1 MKKEWKALL
10 MLTISVGALAW
21 PAKSGEWRSD
31 FNVEKANL
39 SSTGSNPYFV
49 LTPGFRLYYEKGK
62 NSLITTVLNETKV
75 IDGVETRAVED
86 REMKNGEPT
95 EITRDYYAMDRST
108 KDVYY
113 FGEEVDTYKNGK
125 VVGHGGSWLSGV
137 KGARFGMMMPGKV
150 EAGQKFYQ
158 EQAPGVGMDR
168 AEVVAVGETIVTP
181 AGTFTGC
188 VHTMET
194 SAIEKGHEEKWYAP
208 GVGIVK
214 DPEFVLTKVE
224 GK

>member
-1 MKKEWKALL
+1 MKMERRFLFVLVVAACAFAL
-10 MLTISVGALAW
+10 
-21 PAKSGEWRSD
+21 PSGREGWRSE
-31 FNVEKANL
+31 FKVNKADL
-39 SSTGSNPYFV
+39 QSTGSNPYFV
-49 LTPGFRLYYEKGK
+49 LNPGFRLYYEKGK
-62 NSLITTVLNETKV
+62 STLITTVLNETKM
-75 IDGVETRAVED
+75 IDGVEARAVED
-86 REMKNGEPT
+86 REMKSGELT
-95 EITRDYYAMDRST
+95 EVTRDYYAMDPNS

-113 FGEEVDTYKNGK
+113 FGEDVDMYKNGK

-137 KGARFGMMMPGKV
+137 KGAKFGMMMPGKV
-150 EAGQKFYQ
+150 EVGQRFYQ

-181 AGTFTGC
+181 AGTFKDC

-194 SAIEKGHEEKWYAP
+194 SVIEKGHEEKWYAP

-214 DPEFVLTKVE
+214 DPEYVLTKVE